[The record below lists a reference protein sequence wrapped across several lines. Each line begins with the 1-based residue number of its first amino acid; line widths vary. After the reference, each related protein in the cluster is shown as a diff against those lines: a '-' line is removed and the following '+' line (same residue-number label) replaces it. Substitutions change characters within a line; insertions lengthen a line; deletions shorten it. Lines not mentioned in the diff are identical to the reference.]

1 MPICP
6 SCRTGFE
13 ENLPSCPSCGA
24 PPPPRPAEPAD
35 IDKMIHAALP
45 RCSGCGILCMRV
57 AQYSC
62 LLAAVLTGWDILS
75 LSFGGEFGS
84 LLSFLATAG
93 LGLLSILILC
103 GCFVALGL
111 AVRFAR
117 RE

>member
-1 MPICP
+1 
-6 SCRTGFE
+6 
-13 ENLPSCPSCGA
+13 
-24 PPPPRPAEPAD
+24 
-35 IDKMIHAALP
+35 MIHAELP